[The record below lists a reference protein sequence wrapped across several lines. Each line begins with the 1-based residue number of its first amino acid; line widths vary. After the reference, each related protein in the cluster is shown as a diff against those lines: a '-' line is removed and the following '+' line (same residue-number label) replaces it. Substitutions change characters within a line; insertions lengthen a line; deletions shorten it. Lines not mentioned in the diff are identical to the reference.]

1 MLANTRGRERTA
13 AEYHA
18 LLDRSGFEPR
28 GLRSLPLDVSAL
40 VAAPR
45 NSIG

>member
-1 MLANTRGRERTA
+1 MLANTGGRERTA

-45 NSIG
+45 SSNG